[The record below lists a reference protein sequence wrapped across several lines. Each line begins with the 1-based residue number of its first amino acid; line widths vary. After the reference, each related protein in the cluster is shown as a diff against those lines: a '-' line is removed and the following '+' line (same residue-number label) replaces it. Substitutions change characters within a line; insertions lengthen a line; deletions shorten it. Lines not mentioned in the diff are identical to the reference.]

1 MGSWDR
7 GNKKKFVVRGMET
20 RGEKLK
26 AALSLVQGG
35 FGLRVSDQNSRR
47 VKGAGA
53 VVVSTSPQEHRTHA
67 GEQYVLF
74 LLFINTYFVYC
85 RTLGGAAAMRTG
97 HVQHG
102 NRKRIG
108 CGHVVTPRTQV
119 LQPLPDAPPHDCCNP
134 DGRKTISR

>member
-1 MGSWDR
+1 MGRPPATVASKPMGSWDR

-53 VVVSTSPQEHRTHA
+53 VVVSTSPLARAPHA
-67 GEQYVLF
+67 RRRAVRII
-74 LLFINTYFVYC
+74 FIIY
-85 RTLGGAAAMRTG
+85 
-97 HVQHG
+97 
-102 NRKRIG
+102 
-108 CGHVVTPRTQV
+108 
-119 LQPLPDAPPHDCCNP
+119 
-134 DGRKTISR
+134 